1 MIFWVSLVLNRTV
14 AVALKYLK
22 KAKHRSDILKGLNI
36 MLNLA
41 MQVTLAE

>member
-14 AVALKYLK
+14 AVAFKYLK
-22 KAKHRSDILKGLNI
+22 KTKHRSDILKGLNI

-41 MQVTLAE
+41 MEVTLAE